1 MSMTFARIDLV
12 KTQYGITLD
21 PQLLN
26 PVPIDDVLQ
35 VYHTYCTHKN
45 FHSVMPMVS
54 GRFFVPGT
62 EVWGY
67 RDNNKLAAWSMYRI
81 WDQHSVVCDHHAWDY
96 KNPKLR
102 LGIRSFENE
111 CAIYRDRGFRFMYFE
126 SIAPWMVNIEG
137 FKILGPL
144 DLWSGPME

>member
-1 MSMTFARIDLV
+1 MSMLFAYIDLSE
-12 KTQYGITLD
+12 ITYQANLDCKLLD
-21 PQLLN
+21 PV
-26 PVPIDDVLQ
+26 PVDDIQ
-35 VYHTYCTHKN
+35 RVYQAYCAHKN

-67 RDNNKLAAWSMYRI
+67 HDQDKLVAWSMYRV

-96 KNPKLR
+96 RNPKLR

-111 CAIYRDRGFRFMYFE
+111 CAIYRDRGFKRIYFE
-126 SIAPWMVNIEG
+126 SVESYMFNLDG
-137 FKILGPL
+137 FKILGTIT
-144 DLWSGPME
+144 